1 MNKTVKIIL
10 TVVTAGVVIFGGLMA
25 YGVWDY
31 VHRCVHIDVKE
42 EVSFIDEGQ
51 SYAIED
57 LFNVGQS
64 YAIED
69 LFNVYRSD
77 ETCEYSL
84 DVTWMDGSTDGIE
97 VAQDNRSFTV
107 VDGTGAL
114 YIYVSACNSDSPEG
128 TGENRIVEVVSG
140 E

>member
-42 EVSFIDEGQ
+42 EVSFIDE
-51 SYAIED
+51 
-57 LFNVGQS
+57 GQS

-114 YIYVSACNSDSPEG
+114 YIYVSACNSYSPEV
-128 TGENRIVEVVSG
+128 TVENRIVEVVSG

>member
-10 TVVTAGVVIFGGLMA
+10 TVVTAGVVIFGGLMV
-25 YGVWDY
+25 YGAWDY

-57 LFNVGQS
+57 LF
-64 YAIED
+64 I
-69 LFNVYRSD
+69 VYRAD

-84 DVTWMDGSTDGIE
+84 DVTWMDGSTEGIE

-114 YIYVSACNSDSPEG
+114 CIYVSACNSDSPEG
-128 TGENRIVEVVSG
+128 TGENRIVEVVS
-140 E
+140 EE

>member
-1 MNKTVKIIL
+1 MV
-10 TVVTAGVVIFGGLMA
+10 
-25 YGVWDY
+25 YGAWDY

-57 LFNVGQS
+57 LFNV
-64 YAIED
+64 
-69 LFNVYRSD
+69 YRAD

-84 DVTWMDGSTDGIE
+84 DVTWMDGSTEGIE

-128 TGENRIVEVVSG
+128 TGENRIVEVVS
-140 E
+140 EE